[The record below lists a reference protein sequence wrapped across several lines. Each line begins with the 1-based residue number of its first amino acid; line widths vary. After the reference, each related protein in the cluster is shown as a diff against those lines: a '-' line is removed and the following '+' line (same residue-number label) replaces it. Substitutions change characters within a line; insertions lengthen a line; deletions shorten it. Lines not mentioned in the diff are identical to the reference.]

1 MTLRDWGLKRC
12 TACGIGSL
20 RGSIASLAAIGAAIR
35 LASAPIIRCRSAD
48 LVLVQPNH
56 RLPIV
61 RILRRAPAMPPWQ
74 AMASLYKSEVVGN
87 CVRVTNR
94 RQSDSEN
101 RSRPNRIEE
110 LNAATPRAGISIP
123 EASRSFEP
131 ETANLSLSLGVP
143 KGIFSFAKENI
154 PFDSAARTPH
164 FPSALCAESNR
175 SPEGAQKRS
184 SPFGL
189 PLFYFSQMTGFWR
202 SDSTKALAFSTA
214 SARGSLTCS
223 PVRMSLQ
230 DTTPALI
237 SSSPRK

>member
-1 MTLRDWGLKRC
+1 MKRC

-61 RILRRAPAMPPWQ
+61 RILRRAPAMPHWQ

-123 EASRSFEP
+123 EASRSFKP
-131 ETANLSLSLGVP
+131 ATANLNAFLLGFQRGYSLSRKRISPLIRAAPTALPSPPHLCGNNAP
-143 KGIFSFAKENI
+143 KCGAFLTHGSFCPLEAI
-154 PFDSAARTPH
+154 PIPCYTYR
-164 FPSALCAESNR
+164 
-175 SPEGAQKRS
+175 
-184 SPFGL
+184 
-189 PLFYFSQMTGFWR
+189 
-202 SDSTKALAFSTA
+202 
-214 SARGSLTCS
+214 
-223 PVRMSLQ
+223 
-230 DTTPALI
+230 
-237 SSSPRK
+237 

>member
-1 MTLRDWGLKRC
+1 MRDWGLKRC

-110 LNAATPRAGISIP
+110 LNAATPRRYFHSGGIKVIRVRDCQSK
-123 EASRSFEP
+123 R
-131 ETANLSLSLGVP
+131 LSLGVP

-154 PFDSAARTPH
+154 PFVPH
-164 FPSALCAESNR
+164 PCT
-175 SPEGAQKRS
+175 GAGNLQA
-184 SPFGL
+184 
-189 PLFYFSQMTGFWR
+189 YYACNNSQYG
-202 SDSTKALAFSTA
+202 
-214 SARGSLTCS
+214 
-223 PVRMSLQ
+223 
-230 DTTPALI
+230 I
-237 SSSPRK
+237 

>member
-1 MTLRDWGLKRC
+1 MCIRDSFKSPKRKVLTLRDWGLKRC

-101 RSRPNRIEE
+101 RSRPNRIEG

-123 EASRSFEP
+123 EASRSFKP
-131 ETANLSLSLGVP
+131 ETANQSLSLGGP
-143 KGIFSFAKENI
+143 RGIFSHVREWPPFFAPRTVRGTPL
-154 PFDSAARTPH
+154 PFRAKRKNKTCLAAGSIFR
-164 FPSALCAESNR
+164 FYSPS
-175 SPEGAQKRS
+175 
-184 SPFGL
+184 
-189 PLFYFSQMTGFWR
+189 
-202 SDSTKALAFSTA
+202 STA
-214 SARGSLTCS
+214 RRSLTLPS
-223 PVRMSLQ
+223 SASSIVW
-230 DTTPALI
+230 I
-237 SSSPRK
+237 STSRSRLSVPPRGR

>member
-1 MTLRDWGLKRC
+1 MRDWGLKKC

-20 RGSIASLAAIGAAIR
+20 RGSIASLAAIGAVIR

-123 EASRSFEP
+123 EASRSFKP
-131 ETANLSLSLGVP
+131 ETANLNAFLLGFQRGYSLSRKRISPL
-143 KGIFSFAKENI
+143 S
-154 PFDSAARTPH
+154 RTPAR
-164 FPSALCAESNR
+164 PQ
-175 SPEGAQKRS
+175 GI
-184 SPFGL
+184 
-189 PLFYFSQMTGFWR
+189 SQAYYACNNSQYG
-202 SDSTKALAFSTA
+202 
-214 SARGSLTCS
+214 
-223 PVRMSLQ
+223 
-230 DTTPALI
+230 I
-237 SSSPRK
+237 

>member
-1 MTLRDWGLKRC
+1 MPAEERGKGGCSLSQKRTAPFKSPKRKVSTLRDWGLKRC

-35 LASAPIIRCRSAD
+35 LVSAPIIRCRSAD
-48 LVLVQPNH
+48 LALVQPNH

-101 RSRPNRIEE
+101 RSRANRIATPKRG
-110 LNAATPRAGISIP
+110 NAARRYFHSGGIKVIQARDCQSK
-123 EASRSFEP
+123 R
-131 ETANLSLSLGVP
+131 LSLGVP

-154 PFDSAARTPH
+154 PFVPH
-164 FPSALCAESNR
+164 PCT
-175 SPEGAQKRS
+175 GAGNLQA
-184 SPFGL
+184 
-189 PLFYFSQMTGFWR
+189 YYACNNSQYG
-202 SDSTKALAFSTA
+202 
-214 SARGSLTCS
+214 
-223 PVRMSLQ
+223 
-230 DTTPALI
+230 I
-237 SSSPRK
+237 

>member
-1 MTLRDWGLKRC
+1 MTLMPPEWKC
-12 TACGIGSL
+12 L
-20 RGSIASLAAIGAAIR
+20 RAAEPRLGVAIR
-35 LASAPIIRCRSAD
+35 FASAPIIRCRSAD

-123 EASRSFEP
+123 EASRSFKP
-131 ETANLSLSLGVP
+131 ETANLNAFLLGFQRGYSLSRKRISPL
-143 KGIFSFAKENI
+143 S
-154 PFDSAARTPH
+154 RTPARPQGICKH
-164 FPSALCAESNR
+164 IMLAITPNTGYNISLFC
-175 SPEGAQKRS
+175 
-184 SPFGL
+184 L
-189 PLFYFSQMTGFWR
+189 PHSR
-202 SDSTKALAFSTA
+202 
-214 SARGSLTCS
+214 REERNGSYG
-223 PVRMSLQ
+223 
-230 DTTPALI
+230 
-237 SSSPRK
+237 

>member
-1 MTLRDWGLKRC
+1 MKSEIIPACQQGERGKGGYSLSQKRTAPFKSPKRKVLTLRDWGLKRC

-123 EASRSFEP
+123 EA
-131 ETANLSLSLGVP
+131 
-143 KGIFSFAKENI
+143 
-154 PFDSAARTPH
+154 
-164 FPSALCAESNR
+164 
-175 SPEGAQKRS
+175 
-184 SPFGL
+184 
-189 PLFYFSQMTGFWR
+189 
-202 SDSTKALAFSTA
+202 
-214 SARGSLTCS
+214 
-223 PVRMSLQ
+223 
-230 DTTPALI
+230 
-237 SSSPRK
+237 

>member
-35 LASAPIIRCRSAD
+35 LASASIIRCRSAD
-48 LVLVQPNH
+48 LVLVQPNY

-61 RILRRAPAMPPWQ
+61 RILRRAPAMPLWQ

-123 EASRSFEP
+123 EVSRSFESA
-131 ETANLSLSLGVP
+131 TANLTP
-143 KGIFSFAKENI
+143 FSWGSNGDILFREREYPLCPAPLRGRRE
-154 PFDSAARTPH
+154 SA
-164 FPSALCAESNR
+164 SILC
-175 SPEGAQKRS
+175 
-184 SPFGL
+184 
-189 PLFYFSQMTGFWR
+189 
-202 SDSTKALAFSTA
+202 
-214 SARGSLTCS
+214 
-223 PVRMSLQ
+223 LQ
-230 DTTPALI
+230 
-237 SSSPRK
+237 

>member
-110 LNAATPRAGISIP
+110 LNAATPRRYFHSGGIKAIQARDCQSK
-123 EASRSFEP
+123 R
-131 ETANLSLSLGVP
+131 LSLGVP

-154 PFDSAARTPH
+154 PFVPHSCAA
-164 FPSALCAESNR
+164 AGNLQAYYACNN
-175 SPEGAQKRS
+175 
-184 SPFGL
+184 
-189 PLFYFSQMTGFWR
+189 SQYG
-202 SDSTKALAFSTA
+202 
-214 SARGSLTCS
+214 
-223 PVRMSLQ
+223 
-230 DTTPALI
+230 I
-237 SSSPRK
+237 

>member
-1 MTLRDWGLKRC
+1 MPAGKRGKGGCSLSQKRTAPFKSPKRKVLTLRDWGLKRC

-20 RGSIASLAAIGAAIR
+20 RSSIASLAAIGAAIR

-110 LNAATPRAGISIP
+110 LNAATAARRHSHSGGIEVIQ
-123 EASRSFEP
+123 AQDCQSRSPF
-131 ETANLSLSLGVP
+131 SWGS
-143 KGIFSFAKENI
+143 KGDILFPRKENI
-154 PFDSAARTPH
+154 PLIPLPCAAAGNL
-164 FPSALCAESNR
+164 SSILC
-175 SPEGAQKRS
+175 
-184 SPFGL
+184 
-189 PLFYFSQMTGFWR
+189 
-202 SDSTKALAFSTA
+202 
-214 SARGSLTCS
+214 
-223 PVRMSLQ
+223 LQ
-230 DTTPALI
+230 
-237 SSSPRK
+237 

>member
-1 MTLRDWGLKRC
+1 MRDWGLKRC

-20 RGSIASLAAIGAAIR
+20 RGSIASLAAIGTAIR

-123 EASRSFEP
+123 EASRSFKP
-131 ETANLSLSLGVP
+131 ETANLNAFLLGFQRGYSLSRKRISPL
-143 KGIFSFAKENI
+143 S
-154 PFDSAARTPH
+154 RTP
-164 FPSALCAESNR
+164 
-175 SPEGAQKRS
+175 
-184 SPFGL
+184 
-189 PLFYFSQMTGFWR
+189 
-202 SDSTKALAFSTA
+202 
-214 SARGSLTCS
+214 ARPQGICKGNL
-223 PVRMSLQ
+223 
-230 DTTPALI
+230 
-237 SSSPRK
+237 

>member
-1 MTLRDWGLKRC
+1 MPAGNGAKGAVLFHKREQPPFKSPKRKVLTLRDWGLKRY

-123 EASRSFEP
+123 EVSRSFKP
-131 ETANLSLSLGVP
+131 ETANLTPFSWGS
-143 KGIFSFAKENI
+143 KGDILFREREY
-154 PFDSAARTPH
+154 P
-164 FPSALCAESNR
+164 LC
-175 SPEGAQKRS
+175 
-184 SPFGL
+184 
-189 PLFYFSQMTGFWR
+189 
-202 SDSTKALAFSTA
+202 
-214 SARGSLTCS
+214 
-223 PVRMSLQ
+223 
-230 DTTPALI
+230 PALLRGRRESASI
-237 SSSPRK
+237 LCLQ

>member
-1 MTLRDWGLKRC
+1 MPAGNGAKGAVLFHKREQPPFKSPKRKVLTLRDWGLKRY

-123 EASRSFEP
+123 EASRSFKP
-131 ETANLSLSLGVP
+131 ETANLNAFLLGFQRGYSLSRKRISPL
-143 KGIFSFAKENI
+143 S
-154 PFDSAARTPH
+154 RTPARPQGICKH
-164 FPSALCAESNR
+164 IMLAITPNTGYNISLFC
-175 SPEGAQKRS
+175 
-184 SPFGL
+184 L
-189 PLFYFSQMTGFWR
+189 PHSR
-202 SDSTKALAFSTA
+202 
-214 SARGSLTCS
+214 REERNGSYG
-223 PVRMSLQ
+223 
-230 DTTPALI
+230 
-237 SSSPRK
+237 